1 MKHKLNKITFND
13 TSNVEYDS
21 YVNLNILDFIN
32 SKLVINQD
40 KIWNYRDNIILVERD
55 NKLYHWYKNGNK
67 LTIVNEQYFIT
78 PILGYGIYKDINI
91 FSQNNDKVANTIY
104 SLVIDLLDDL
114 TTQLIKN
121 CEDMYYYGIGGE
133 FYVYFRILKL
143 KYPDNKRLHN
153 YLNGFTYKGYTNNIN
168 TLQAAKR
175 NGSCTT
181 YKLIDYNRYDFDM
194 KYNGITLINLSKINK
209 HILNNLKTKY
219 VITIT
224 CKDKTIFDN
233 YKSIAIKKIFNLNN
247 VKITVFKVI

>member
-104 SLVIDLLDDL
+104 SLVID
-114 TTQLIKN
+114 
-121 CEDMYYYGIGGE
+121 
-133 FYVYFRILKL
+133 
-143 KYPDNKRLHN
+143 
-153 YLNGFTYKGYTNNIN
+153 
-168 TLQAAKR
+168 
-175 NGSCTT
+175 
-181 YKLIDYNRYDFDM
+181 
-194 KYNGITLINLSKINK
+194 
-209 HILNNLKTKY
+209 
-219 VITIT
+219 
-224 CKDKTIFDN
+224 
-233 YKSIAIKKIFNLNN
+233 KIFLS
-247 VKITVFKVI
+247 